1 MAEDEKNLAE
11 GDDFFT
17 SQMNFD
23 LESKPSRKRRRR
35 RKGGEKP
42 RASPIQLKNAEL
54 RKEPSKSTKLDHKE
68 IPVQADEISQCPGCG
83 TEVNEGEFVETII
96 SFVTGATDYLAG
108 NPVRT
113 QTIHNLKQQAKA
125 LDMPEPYEDWL
136 LEVCARI
143 EAQIHRSVNLHQEEI
158 RNQMEENLRRE
169 LIGELYEHIQNE
181 IGARIRQE
189 VENEMWEQFEEMYRE
204 RKDQVE

>member
-1 MAEDEKNLAE
+1 MVEDEKNLAE

-23 LESKPSRKRRRR
+23 LESKPSRKRRKR

-42 RASPIQLKNAEL
+42 RAPPIQLKSAEL
-54 RKEPSKSTKLDHKE
+54 KKELSKSTKLDHKE

-83 TEVNEGEFVETII
+83 TEVNEGDFVETII

-113 QTIHNLKQQAKA
+113 QTIQNLKQQAKA

-143 EAQIHRSVNLHQEEI
+143 EAQIQRSVNLHQ
-158 RNQMEENLRRE
+158 
-169 LIGELYEHIQNE
+169 
-181 IGARIRQE
+181 
-189 VENEMWEQFEEMYRE
+189 
-204 RKDQVE
+204 